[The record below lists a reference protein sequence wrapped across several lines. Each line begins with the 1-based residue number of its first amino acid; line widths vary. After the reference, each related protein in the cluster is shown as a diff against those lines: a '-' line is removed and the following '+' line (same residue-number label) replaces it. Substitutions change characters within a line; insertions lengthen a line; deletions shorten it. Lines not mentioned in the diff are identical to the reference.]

1 MIISRALAWACLTFL
16 AGALVLVAVLLV
28 VLTGVQQVR
37 GDVGAQPVA
46 NLIGAAIAGGL
57 GYACRLVAKRLV

>member
-1 MIISRALAWACLTFL
+1 M
-16 AGALVLVAVLLV
+16 LVAVLLV